1 MKKIIKKFTA
11 DRNVRVGYGTAFFLL
26 LLSYL
31 LTLYVNRQLLRE
43 ARLVDH
49 TNRVLTHLESLLSNV
64 KDAETGSRGY
74 FIMQD
79 MRFLDPYFPS
89 RSKVDSMHTLLKTE
103 LVDNPL
109 QVQRLDTLK
118 RLIDKRFEALQQ
130 NITRF
135 QSNNF
140 ELTDSLKAD
149 GYQGKKSMD
158 GIRSLVLRMQLHE
171 EALLK
176 GRETQMHGQYNAL
189 NTVVI
194 TSLVLALILAIYGFF
209 TYTRENIARRKADQ
223 TVFEYQE
230 ELKERINEL
239 DKANKELVQM
249 RSIEKLAAT
258 GRIARTI
265 AHEVRNPLTNI
276 NLSVDQ
282 LRGEFEEGN
291 EGALS
296 LFDMITRNS
305 NRINALITDLLN
317 STKFTELIYKR
328 ESVNKMLDETL
339 ELARDRL
346 QLKKIKVIKKYSGDV
361 CDVSVD
367 VERIKIAFLNIIVNA
382 LEAMESDNGILTI
395 KTATSVD
402 GKCMVYINDNG
413 PGIGKESLSKLFEP
427 YFTSKPKGTG
437 LGLTNA
443 QNIIL
448 NHSGYIY
455 AESELGKGT
464 TFVISLNFA

>member
-1 MKKIIKKFTA
+1 MKKIIKKFTI

-31 LTLYVNRQLLRE
+31 LTLYANRQLLKE

-49 TNRVLTHLESLLSNV
+49 TNRVLTHLESILSNV

-74 FIMQD
+74 FIMKD

-89 RSKVDSMHTLLKTE
+89 KSKADSIHALLKGE
-103 LVDNPL
+103 LGDNPL
-109 QVQRLDTLK
+109 QVRRLDTLN
-118 RLIDKRFEALQQ
+118 RLIDNRFQVLQQ

-135 QSNNF
+135 QLNNF
-140 ELTDSLKAD
+140 QLTDSLKAE
-149 GYQGKKSMD
+149 GYHGKEGMD
-158 GIRSLVLRMQLHE
+158 DIRSLVLRMQLHE

-176 GRETQMHGQYNAL
+176 SRELQMHGQYNAL

-209 TYTRENIARRKADQ
+209 TYTRENIARRRADQ
-223 TVFEYQE
+223 MVYEYQE

-282 LRGEFEEGN
+282 LRSEMEEGK
-291 EGALS
+291 EGVFS
-296 LFDMITRNS
+296 LFNMITRNS

-328 ESVNKMLDETL
+328 ESMNKMLDETL
-339 ELARDRL
+339 ELAGDRL
-346 QLKKIKVIKKYSGDV
+346 QLKNIQVIKEYSDDV

-382 LEAMESDNGILTI
+382 LEAMESGKGILTI
-395 KTATSVD
+395 KTASVE
-402 GKCMVYINDNG
+402 GKCIVSISDNG
-413 PGIGKESLSKLFEP
+413 PGIDKESLSKLFEP

-448 NHSGYIY
+448 NHNGYIY